1 MEPIDWSK
9 PIELMNG
16 EPRDSIYSKNS
27 IWINGG
33 TCDPG
38 FHCDRQG
45 CIGGVQVVRN
55 RKEPYKH
62 RLFLYFSTDGSTLR
76 TLPYRDHS
84 EDRGKETLVWRDENG
99 KTCVEVCMSDDRI
112 SKERDAIKAKLEHA
126 DARIRRLEAC
136 IEDFLELTEVPD
148 ANCSC
153 HLAPPCGDC
162 VEYGSIREVR
172 ALANAL
178 LKERGV

>member
-84 EDRGKETLVWRDENG
+84 EDRGKEILVWRDENG
-99 KTCVEVCMSDDRI
+99 KTRVEVVDD
-112 SKERDAIKAKLEHA
+112 
-126 DARIRRLEAC
+126 
-136 IEDFLELTEVPD
+136 
-148 ANCSC
+148 
-153 HLAPPCGDC
+153 
-162 VEYGSIREVR
+162 
-172 ALANAL
+172 
-178 LKERGV
+178 

>member
-1 MEPIDWSK
+1 
-9 PIELMNG
+9 
-16 EPRDSIYSKNS
+16 
-27 IWINGG
+27 
-33 TCDPG
+33 
-38 FHCDRQG
+38 
-45 CIGGVQVVRN
+45 
-55 RKEPYKH
+55 
-62 RLFLYFSTDGSTLR
+62 
-76 TLPYRDHS
+76 
-84 EDRGKETLVWRDENG
+84 
-99 KTCVEVCMSDDRI
+99 MSDDRI